1 MHRNFG
7 LPLHHEGD
15 NSCGDQHRYQYVEA
29 GGVAAGPVV
38 DESHR
43 VGGRGPEQLPDGRAQ
58 PDELP
63 QGGEPERLLQD
74 AELGRDPDAVA
85 DAVAEGEGV
94 EHPGCMQEQQPRY
107 RERHTEQGNGQRS
120 PPANSTRYEP

>member
-1 MHRNFG
+1 MKISDQQTHRLRSRLG
-7 LPLHHEGD
+7 LPLDHDGQ

-43 VGGRGPEQLPDGRAQ
+43 VGGRGPEQLPDGRAD
-58 PDELP
+58 PDKLP
-63 QGGEPERLLQD
+63 QGLQPERLLQD

-94 EHPGCMQEQQPRY
+94 
-107 RERHTEQGNGQRS
+107 
-120 PPANSTRYEP
+120 